1 MIYSFEDTETG
12 EEFEL
17 SMTYDQLKE
26 FLVDFPN
33 LNQTFRMNLG
43 DPVGLGITKPPSDF
57 SKYVLGR
64 IKETAPGA
72 KKDVIEKRWHIPK
85 EV

>member
-17 SMTYDQLKE
+17 SMTYEQLKE

-64 IKETAPGA
+64 IKEATPGA

>member
-1 MIYSFEDTETG
+1 MIYSFIDTETD

-17 SMTYDQLKE
+17 EMPYEELKG
-26 FLVDFPN
+26 FLQSHSN

-43 DPVGLGITKPPSDF
+43 DPIRMGVQKPPSDF

-64 IKETAPGA
+64 VKEAHPLGKA
-72 KKDVIEKRWHIPK
+72 IERRHTIPK
-85 EV
+85 EL

>member
-1 MIYSFEDTETG
+1 MIYSFIDTETE

-17 SMTYDQLKE
+17 EMPYDELKG
-26 FLVDFPN
+26 FLEANPK

-43 DPVGLGITKPPSDF
+43 DPIRLGVTRPPSDF

-64 IKETAPGA
+64 VKETNPLGGA
-72 KKDVIEKRWHIPK
+72 VERRYTIPK

>member
-1 MIYSFEDTETG
+1 MPVYSFEDNETG

-17 SMTYDQLKE
+17 QLSYEELKE
-26 FLVDFPN
+26 FLANNPKV
-33 LNQTFRMNLG
+33 NQTFRMNIG
-43 DPVGLGITKPPSDF
+43 DSIRMGVTKPPSDF

-64 IKETAPGA
+64 VKENHPLGKA
-72 KKDVIEKRWHIPK
+72 IERRHTITR

>member
-1 MIYSFEDTETG
+1 MIYSFIDTETE

-17 SMTYDQLKE
+17 EMTYDQLKV
-26 FLVDFPN
+26 FLEANPRF
-33 LNQTFRMNLG
+33 NQTFVMNLG
-43 DPVGLGITKPPSDF
+43 DPIRMGVTRPPSDF

-64 IKETAPGA
+64 VKEAHPLG
-72 KKDVIEKRWHIPK
+72 KSIERRHTITK